1 MEVYIF
7 ELSATYVHHS
17 DPKYMWEFSKQI
29 LKNMELAR
37 HIDKNTDP
45 ELKNTEC

>member
-29 LKNMELAR
+29 LKNMDLAG
-37 HIDKNTDP
+37 HIDK
-45 ELKNTEC
+45 KYRS